1 MSDPGTPAPDAA
13 KDPEAAKAA
22 RAAATEARRRAAV
35 AEATFFD
42 DPAAFRDWLEE
53 HAERSKGLWIRFA
66 KVGSGIEGGTYA
78 QALDEALCF
87 GWIDGAKFKD
97 DDERFWL
104 QRFTPRGPR
113 SLWSQVNRERVKQLI
128 TDKRVAPRGR
138 REYQQAHEDGRLE
151 AAYAPASTATVPDDL
166 AAALA
171 AVPAA
176 KAFFEELDSRNR
188 YAVLH
193 RVQTAK
199 LPETRA
205 RRIATFVEMLAAGE
219 QLHPRRPKAR

>member
-1 MSDPGTPAPDAA
+1 MSDPGTPASGAA
-13 KDPEAAKAA
+13 PDPEAAKAA
-22 RAAATEARRRAAV
+22 RAAATEARRQAAV

-42 DPAAFRDWLEE
+42 DPEAFRNWLEE
-53 HAERSKGLWIRFA
+53 HADRSKGLWIRFA
-66 KVGSGIEGGTYA
+66 KANSGVGGGTYA

-113 SLWSQVNRERVKQLI
+113 SMWSQVNRERVKELI
-128 TDKRVAPRGR
+128 TAKRVAPRGR

-151 AAYAPASTATVPDDL
+151 AAYAPQSTATVPDDL
-166 AAALA
+166 AAALD

-176 KAFFEELDSRNR
+176 RAFFDELDSRNR
-188 YAVLH
+188 YAILH

-199 LPETRA
+199 QAETRA
-205 RRIATFVEMLAAGE
+205 RRIATFVDMCASGE
-219 QLHPRRPKAR
+219 KLHPRRPKAR